1 MKRLFTLIATVI
13 CTLMTLLSVKA
24 QENES
29 FRKSIFLEFGA
40 GYACHDKY
48 KSALWN
54 ETRHEGSAMLTP
66 MVGYRFHPRWAAG
79 FGVTFP
85 VGEDRLYGP
94 MPQLFVS
101 YDFLKINDFSV
112 FAQLQG
118 MWGADRNDY
127 DGGTPR
133 YTDMWECGMR
143 FGASYRFSNH
153 ISANIRYLFI
163 GYSRRASADRY
174 RRGVVGDHDF
184 IMDAGVRPLQLSL
197 RYTF

>member
-13 CTLMTLLSVKA
+13 CTLMTLSSVKA

-118 MWGADRNDY
+118 R
-127 DGGTPR
+127 
-133 YTDMWECGMR
+133 EK
-143 FGASYRFSNH
+143 
-153 ISANIRYLFI
+153 
-163 GYSRRASADRY
+163 
-174 RRGVVGDHDF
+174 
-184 IMDAGVRPLQLSL
+184 
-197 RYTF
+197 